1 LHTPYSA
8 EFFAPHI
15 GSAFT
20 FSGADGTSHALT
32 LEQVDAKADA
42 SGAPFTSFSLLFSSP
57 REAFF
62 EQGSYPLRHA
72 QLGEHHIFISALS
85 QTPTHY
91 HYQAPFSVPNQG

>member
-1 LHTPYSA
+1 MNTPYSA

-20 FSGADGTSHALT
+20 FSGPDGTPHALT
-32 LEQVDAKADA
+32 LEQVNAKAA
-42 SGAPFTSFSLLFSSP
+42 PSGAPFSSFSLVFSSP
-57 REAFF
+57 RETFF

-91 HYQAPFSVPNQG
+91 RYQAPFSVANQG